1 MTSIK
6 IGYSLSLSGAFEAY
20 GHSALIA
27 HKIWEEQINKKGGL
41 LGKRVELICVDD
53 QSNCGLVAGIYK
65 KLIEEQKVD
74 LVIGGYGMNSVAPAI
89 QVALEHDKYFIS
101 LMGKVANSF
110 NCFSMIPTGVKANTT
125 LAENFFKNIAKNS
138 SVAIISADAELTRNS
153 VLGAR
158 ENIARNSQRII
169 LEYNYS
175 LSTFDFLPLAEELRD
190 LNPDVVYI
198 AAYSSDAL
206 GIMKAINEV
215 GFHPKKIGA
224 SVVGPLGLRIM
235 CSGIEDVMEKYLAR
249 TSSVEADI
257 LGYYLAPQAYAQLQ
271 ILEQAV
277 IATNS
282 LNDAKLIGHT
292 HEAVFK
298 TVLGDIKFDR
308 NGECTAPQMV
318 QIQYQNITA
327 HNIEQAAI

>member
-6 IGYSLSLSGAFEAY
+6 IGYCLSLTGAFAAY
-20 GHSALIA
+20 GQSALIA
-27 HKIWEEQINKKGGL
+27 HKIWEEEINKRGGL

-53 QSNCGLVAGIYK
+53 KSNFGLVANIYQ

-74 LVIGGYGMNSVAPAI
+74 LIIGGYGVNSVAPAI
-89 QVALEHDKYFIS
+89 QLALDYDKYFIS

-110 NCFSMIPTGVKANTT
+110 NCFSMIPIGVKPNTT

-158 ENIARNSQRII
+158 ENIASNSQRII
-169 LEYNYS
+169 FEYNYS
-175 LSTFDFLPLAEELRD
+175 LSTFDFIPLAEELRD
-190 LNPDVVYI
+190 LNPDAVYI
-198 AAYSSDAL
+198 AAYSSDAI

-215 GFHPKKIGA
+215 GFHPNKIGA
-224 SVVGPLGLRIM
+224 SVVGPLGLRVV
-235 CSGIEDVMEKYLAR
+235 CSGIEDLMGKYLSR
-249 TSSVEADI
+249 TSSIEADV
-257 LGYYLAPQAYAQLQ
+257 LGYYLAPMAYAQLQ

-277 IATNS
+277 VATNS

-292 HEAVFK
+292 HEAAFK
-298 TVLGDIKFDR
+298 TVLGDIQFDR
-308 NGECTAPQMV
+308 YGECTAPQMI
-318 QIQYQNITA
+318 QIQYQALKA
-327 HNIEQAAI
+327 HDIEQVVI